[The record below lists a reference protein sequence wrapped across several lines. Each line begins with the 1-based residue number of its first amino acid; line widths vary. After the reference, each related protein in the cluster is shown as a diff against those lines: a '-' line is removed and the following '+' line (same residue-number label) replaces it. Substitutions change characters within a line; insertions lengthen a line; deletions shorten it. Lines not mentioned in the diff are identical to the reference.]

1 LYSFLASGG
10 GDPDELAGAFW
21 EGLGEET
28 RNRYL
33 ETAVAMA
40 KFPAEFPN
48 PEDVTNVVRSS
59 QYWEDELMDDQA
71 SGTWEAL
78 QESLEEASSQD
89 GSILNER
96 WQRLAGIDV
105 L

>member
-1 LYSFLASGG
+1 
-10 GDPDELAGAFW
+10 
-21 EGLGEET
+21 
-28 RNRYL
+28 
-33 ETAVAMA
+33 MA